1 MSQNSHH
8 QRHPQAKAIAIAQAQ
23 EQQAQNQMAL
33 GLTALAGFL
42 AVAFTAVSLHQ
53 AQVKAPPSLSQQPAP
68 ISVLVH
74 DR

>member
-53 AQVKAPPSLSQQPAP
+53 AQVKALL
-68 ISVLVH
+68 LVAAACA
-74 DR
+74 DQRFGS